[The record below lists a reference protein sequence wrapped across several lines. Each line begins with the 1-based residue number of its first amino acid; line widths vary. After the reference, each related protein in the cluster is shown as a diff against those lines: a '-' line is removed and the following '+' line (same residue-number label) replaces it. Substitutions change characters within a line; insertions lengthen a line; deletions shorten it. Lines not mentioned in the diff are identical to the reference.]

1 MRKPGKG
8 RRAQMHGVAWVLG
21 MFSLSAIAGTGVLP
35 KSAQAPEFRL
45 QDERVTLPF
54 VMVREYPFVEGSVE
68 GVRGKWMLDTGL
80 ELALA
85 INDHRVPLDS
95 AVTGD
100 GQFGSGEKF
109 AVRRAPVV
117 REVHVAGLAF
127 PQVTTVQT
135 QDATQLERIT
145 PDFLGWIGFNL
156 WNSYALKM
164 DYRQQTATFYRGPA
178 AAAALAGEE
187 LVAALP
193 FGLRKLP
200 HIPVMAASVGDLRVA
215 AAFDT
220 GAYGMLCIDQQ
231 GMQRLLASGVLKP
244 SGQDGRYDLSGLA
257 IGATALP
264 DLKDIY
270 VLTSG
275 FPAAGPTGLDD
286 PAVLVLGYAFLRNYK
301 TVWDYR
307 EQKLYLLR
315 P

>member
-1 MRKPGKG
+1 MKKSATAQ
-8 RRAQMHGVAWVLG
+8 RAQAWVTAWALG
-21 MFSLSAIAGTGVLP
+21 IFSLSAIASTEGLA
-35 KSAQAPEFRL
+35 KSEQAPEFRL
-45 QDERVTLPF
+45 RAEIVTLPF

-80 ELALA
+80 EIALA
-85 INDHRVPLDS
+85 INDHRVPLDTTS
-95 AVTGD
+95 TGD
-100 GQFGSGEKF
+100 GQFGSGQKF
-109 AVRRAPVV
+109 AIRRAPVV
-117 REVHVAGLAF
+117 RQVHVGGLDF

-156 WNSYALKM
+156 WNPSTLKM
-164 DYRQQTATFYRGPA
+164 DYRQQKATFYRSA
-178 AAAALAGEE
+178 SADALAGEE

-200 HIPVMAASVGDLRVA
+200 HIPVMAGRVGDLPVA

-231 GMQRLLASGVLKP
+231 SMDRLLASGVLKP
-244 SGQDGRYDLSGLA
+244 SGKDGRYDLSGLR
-257 IGATALP
+257 IGATAMP
-264 DLKDIY
+264 DLKEIF

-275 FPAAGPTGLDD
+275 FPAAVPTGLTD
-286 PAVLVLGYAFLRNYK
+286 PAVLVLGYAFLRQFK

>member
-1 MRKPGKG
+1 MRKPAKAL
-8 RRAQMHGVAWVLG
+8 RTQLSGVAWALS
-21 MFSLSAIAGTGVLP
+21 MFSLSALAATDLP

-45 QDERVTLPF
+45 QQERVTLPF

-95 AVTGD
+95 TATGD

-109 AVRRAPVV
+109 AVRRTPLV
-117 REVHVAGLAF
+117 RQVHVAGLAY

-156 WNSYALKM
+156 WQSYALKM
-164 DYRQQTATFYRGPA
+164 DYRQQQATFYRGPA
-178 AAAALAGEE
+178 ADALAGEE
-187 LVAALP
+187 LVTALP

-200 HIPVMAASVGDLRVA
+200 QIPVMAATVGDLRVA
-215 AAFDT
+215 AALDT

-231 GMQRLLASGVLKP
+231 TKQRLLASGVLKP
-244 SGQDGRYDLSGLA
+244 SGQDGRYDLSGLT
-257 IGATALP
+257 IGTTALP
-264 DLKDIY
+264 GLKDIY
-270 VLTSG
+270 VLTTG
-275 FPAAGPTGLDD
+275 FPAAAPTGLTD

-307 EQKLYLLR
+307 EQKLYLLQ